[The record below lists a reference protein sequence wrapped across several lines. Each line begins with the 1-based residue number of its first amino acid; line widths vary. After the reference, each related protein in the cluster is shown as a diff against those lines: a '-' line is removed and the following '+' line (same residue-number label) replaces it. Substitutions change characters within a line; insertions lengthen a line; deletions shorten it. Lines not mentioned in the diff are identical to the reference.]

1 MWFRVAWL
9 PVALLVGLAV
19 ACSTNRPPEEAATSS
34 PTPSATPSA
43 ASTAMAET
51 STPSP
56 KATSSATATRSLT
69 PAPTSPTQVVPADI
83 RAGRLRIASLG
94 IDSEIQGSQVVLD
107 TGAVTPGCP
116 PTPPGQE
123 TFTVPS
129 HGIATPVNAIEGFE
143 HKIWIFGHSR
153 WLGQAGLFLRL
164 EDISVGDEVLLDG
177 VDRRTGE
184 QFTRR
189 TFVVNGLYLTDIQS
203 GGTLVNGLPNTAGQ
217 PIVMLQTSVREDGAN
232 KQWILSQQKL
242 TAKARNLV
250 QGDINDP
257 CKYLLLFVIAQA
269 SP

>member
-9 PVALLVGLAV
+9 PLSLLVGLAV
-19 ACSTNRPPEEAATSS
+19 ACTTSRPADDATSS
-34 PTPSATPSA
+34 PTPTATPSA
-43 ASTAMAET
+43 SSTTSAET

-56 KATSSATATRSLT
+56 SATSSATGTQTPTPTAT
-69 PAPTSPTQVVPADI
+69 PPTQVVPADI
-83 RAGRLRIASLG
+83 RATRLRIPSLS

-129 HGIATPVNAIEGFE
+129 YGIATPVNAIEGFE

-164 EDISVGDEVLLDG
+164 EDISVGDAVLLDG

-184 QFTRR
+184 TFAGRR
-189 TFVVNGLYLTDIQS
+189 FAVNGLYLTDIQS
-203 GGTLVNGLPNTAGQ
+203 GGTLVNGLPNTAAQ
-217 PIVMLQTSVREDGAN
+217 PVVMLQTSVREDGAN
-232 KQWILSQQKL
+232 KQWILNQQKL

-250 QGDINDP
+250 EGDINDP